1 MMVCMLSIYNI
12 YRASSWQADPNVANQ
27 PQNESN
33 PHAERRDIIYKL
45 FRFIINCIPPLQP
58 GSFWVILQ
66 GALEMEIGFFSFAQN
81 KLEYETMLL
90 GYAVGT
96 KNAQLVKPQQL
107 GGLQQQ
113 QQQQ

>member
-27 PQNESN
+27 
-33 PHAERRDIIYKL
+33 RRDINYKL